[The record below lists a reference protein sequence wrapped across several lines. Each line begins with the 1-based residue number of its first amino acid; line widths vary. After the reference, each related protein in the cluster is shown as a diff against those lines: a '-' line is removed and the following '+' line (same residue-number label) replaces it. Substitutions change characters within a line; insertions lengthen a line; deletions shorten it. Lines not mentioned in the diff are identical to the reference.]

1 MLLLLQSRDG
11 YRHAAP
17 MRVRRIMP
25 RPVEQTAAR
34 PPDVRRKP
42 RTKTTKKEEKEK
54 RAKEE
59 KQERKTR
66 YDTIPSA
73 IRKEKRQDTD
83 TKNTRNGH
91 HATADTTPQNSI
103 TSRGGIVF
111 PCKKP
116 DIGGA

>member
-1 MLLLLQSRDG
+1 
-11 YRHAAP
+11 
-17 MRVRRIMP
+17 MRAVRR
-25 RPVEQTAAR
+25 T
-34 PPDVRRKP
+34 P
-42 RTKTTKKEEKEK
+42 RTKTKKGNKEKEK
-54 RAKEE
+54 KRRAKEE

>member
-1 MLLLLQSRDG
+1 
-11 YRHAAP
+11 
-17 MRVRRIMP
+17 MRAVRR
-25 RPVEQTAAR
+25 T
-34 PPDVRRKP
+34 P
-42 RTKTTKKEEKEK
+42 RTKTKKRRQRKGKREKEQK
-54 RAKEE
+54 
-59 KQERKTR
+59 RKTR

-83 TKNTRNGH
+83 TKNTRNRH
-91 HATADTTPQNSI
+91 HTTADTTPPNSI